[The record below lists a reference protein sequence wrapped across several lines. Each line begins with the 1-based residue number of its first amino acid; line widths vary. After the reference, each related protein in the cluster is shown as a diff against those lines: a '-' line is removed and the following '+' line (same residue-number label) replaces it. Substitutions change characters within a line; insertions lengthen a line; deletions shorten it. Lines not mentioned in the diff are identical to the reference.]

1 MSNQSSKQQPPD
13 VNKGQPFGKSFRITT
28 ISNNSFATHLNEAD
42 PASLTGVCK
51 FQIPFPLLKREQDVQ
66 AAAHRHHHV
75 ESGNSTAWRIKIFL
89 N

>member
-13 VNKGQPFGKSFRITT
+13 ENKSRPFGKSFRSTM

-42 PASLTGVCK
+42 RASLTGVSK
-51 FQIPFPLLKREQDVQ
+51 FQIPFPLLKGEQDVPP
-66 AAAHRHHHV
+66 AAHRHHHV
-75 ESGNSTAWRIKIFL
+75 KSGNSTAWRIKIFL